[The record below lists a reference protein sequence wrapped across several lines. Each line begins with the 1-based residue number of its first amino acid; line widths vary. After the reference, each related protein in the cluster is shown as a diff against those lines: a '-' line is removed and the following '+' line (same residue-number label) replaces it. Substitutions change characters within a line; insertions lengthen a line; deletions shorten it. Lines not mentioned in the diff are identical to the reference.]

1 MQAPPRVLI
10 SYAQDRDDPEHGLAV
25 RRLWEFL
32 RSCGID
38 ARLDLPAAAQR
49 RDWALWMAEEIRL
62 ADMILVVASVAYRE
76 RAEDRSGPNVGR
88 GVQWEARLI
97 RDAFYGDQQAVG
109 RYVPVIL
116 PGQTVDGV
124 PDFLAPNTC
133 TVYHVADFTVEGAE
147 SLLRVLT
154 DQPDIVEPPLGQRPT
169 LPPRPAS
176 SRPLPPQ
183 QPLPTRPAAVY
194 NNFTGN
200 ASGTVIQAG
209 SIGSVTNGRP
219 DAP

>member
-49 RDWALWMAEEIRL
+49 RDWALWMADEIRA
-62 ADMILVVASVAYRE
+62 ADMILVIASVAYRE

-109 RYVPVIL
+109 RFVPVIL

-133 TVYHVADFTVEGAE
+133 TVYEVTDFTVEGAE
-147 SLLRVLT
+147 SLLRMLT
-154 DQPDIVEPPLGQRPT
+154 EQPDTLEPPLGQRPT
-169 LPPRPAS
+169 LPPRRTPA
-176 SRPLPPQ
+176 Q
-183 QPLPTRPAAVY
+183 QPLPTRPAAV
-194 NNFTGN
+194 
-200 ASGTVIQAG
+200 
-209 SIGSVTNGRP
+209 
-219 DAP
+219 